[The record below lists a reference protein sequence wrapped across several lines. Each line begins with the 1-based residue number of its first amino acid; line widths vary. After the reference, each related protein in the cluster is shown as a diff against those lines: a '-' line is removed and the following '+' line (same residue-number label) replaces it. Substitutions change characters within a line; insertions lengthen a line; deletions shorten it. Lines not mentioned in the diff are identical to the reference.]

1 MGEGNEVKERGGN
14 RPWRKTEREEREGRA
29 QSVQCRRRCTE
40 QDGGRRETRRSP
52 SKTGNGIPQDR
63 KYRCRR
69 RGGADG
75 PFCRTETSRNLTKS
89 FTENNNIDLNHQ
101 RVIWLRKGKVEM
113 RF

>member
-1 MGEGNEVKERGGN
+1 MEEEERHADPP
-14 RPWRKTEREEREGRA
+14 RKLATVSRKTENIGA
-29 QSVQCRRRCTE
+29 GGG
-40 QDGGRRETRRSP
+40 GGRT
-52 SKTGNGIPQDR
+52 
-63 KYRCRR
+63 
-69 RGGADG
+69 DG